1 MAQQKQTLYSWE
13 HIHLCEVN
21 PRSITATCHFCVAFF
36 LLSAFWTKFKIAS
49 FQKRI
54 IFFYQQSHPPQAA
67 DFPSSSYTSTFRV
80 WLPNIHAVS
89 AKNNNPHYMGL
100 NETRSVHV
108 GCRVS
113 VRLFQLKTSQS
124 TFLHLLCL
132 LKLPLRQL
140 CRSLTTLDYLLIL
153 HWDTCPFKQ
162 ARSQRLTM
170 TLQT

>member
-1 MAQQKQTLYSWE
+1 MYHGPTKADIIFMGARLFIS
-13 HIHLCEVN
+13 EVN
-21 PRSITATCHFCVAFF
+21 PRSITATCHFCVFF
-36 LLSAFWTKFKIAS
+36 FRLSAFWTKFKIAS
-49 FQKRI
+49 FQKLI

-124 TFLHLLCL
+124 PFLYLLCL
-132 LKLPLRQL
+132 LKIPLGN
-140 CRSLTTLDYLLIL
+140 S
-153 HWDTCPFKQ
+153 
-162 ARSQRLTM
+162 AEV
-170 TLQT
+170 